1 MQFDPKHFLW
11 EEKYRPRTIEECI
24 LPKELNTLF
33 KGLVEKNQIT
43 HLLLTG
49 TPGIGKTTVAYAL
62 ANEVGADLMY
72 INASNENSVDVIR
85 MKVTQFASTASFEGN
100 LKIVL
105 LDEADRLS
113 KAAQDNLRG
122 VMQDFSANTRFILT
136 GNNKGMFTDAM
147 FSRSSHIDFKIPDHE
162 RNDLMARMYKRV
174 IQILGKEGAEYDK
187 KAVAAL
193 VSKNFPDFR
202 QTLVCL
208 QRAHT
213 VGRIDAGVLVDP
225 VLTTDELV
233 AAMKDKKF
241 KDVRTWVAKN
251 GDMDPQTLFRFFYD
265 KSMELFEPQS
275 VPQAI
280 LLLAQ
285 YQQWSSSVQ
294 DQEINT
300 MALLVELMGEVSW
313 K

>member
-1 MQFDPKHFLW
+1 MNPDVKQFLW
-11 EEKYRPRTIEECI
+11 EEKYRPRTIEECV
-24 LPKELNTLF
+24 LPKELTKLF
-33 KGLVEKNQIT
+33 KKFVSDGQVS
-43 HLLLTG
+43 HLMLTG
-49 TPGIGKTTVAYAL
+49 TPGIGKTTVAMAL
-62 ANEVGADLMY
+62 ANEIGADLMY

-113 KAAQDNLRG
+113 QAAQDNLRG

-136 GNNKGMFTDAM
+136 GNNKHQFTDAM
-147 FSRSSHIDFKIPDHE
+147 HSRCTQIDFKITKEE
-162 RNDLMARMYKRV
+162 REEIMVRMFKRV
-174 IQILGKEGAEYDK
+174 IQILDKEQADYDK

-193 VSKNFPDFR
+193 VNKEFPDFR
-202 QTLVCL
+202 QTLVRL
-208 QRAHT
+208 QRAYNT
-213 VGRIDAGVLVDP
+213 GKIDAGVLVDP

-233 AAMKDKKF
+233 TAMKDKKF

-251 GDMDPQTLFRFFYD
+251 GDIDAQQIFKFFYS
-265 KSMELFEPQS
+265 KAMELFEPAS
-275 VPQAI
+275 VPQVI

-285 YQQWSSSVQ
+285 YQQWSSQVQ

-300 MALLVELMGEVSW
+300 MALLVEIMGSAEW

>member
-1 MQFDPKHFLW
+1 MNPDVKQFLW
-11 EEKYRPRTIEECI
+11 EEKYRPRKIEDCV
-24 LPKELNTLF
+24 LPKELTKLF
-33 KGLVEKNQIT
+33 QKFVKDGQIS
-43 HLLLTG
+43 HLMLTG
-49 TPGIGKTTVAYAL
+49 TPGIGKTTVAMAL
-62 ANEVGADLMY
+62 ANEIGADLMY

-113 KAAQDNLRG
+113 QAAQDNLRG

-136 GNNKGMFTDAM
+136 GNNKHQFTEAM
-147 FSRSSHIDFKIPDHE
+147 HSRCTQIDFKIPTAEHDA
-162 RNDLMARMYKRV
+162 LMVRMFKRV
-174 IQILGKEGAEYDK
+174 ITILDVEGAEYDK

-193 VSKNFPDFR
+193 VNKHFPDFR
-202 QTLVCL
+202 QTLVRL
-208 QRAHT
+208 QAAHNT
-213 VGRIDAGVLVDP
+213 GKIDAGVLVDP

-251 GDMDPQTLFRFFYD
+251 GDIDAQQIFKFFYD
-265 KSMELFEPQS
+265 KAMDLFEPQS
-275 VPQAI
+275 VPQII

-285 YQQWSSSVQ
+285 YQSWSSQVQ

-300 MALLVELMGEVSW
+300 MALLVEIMGTAEW